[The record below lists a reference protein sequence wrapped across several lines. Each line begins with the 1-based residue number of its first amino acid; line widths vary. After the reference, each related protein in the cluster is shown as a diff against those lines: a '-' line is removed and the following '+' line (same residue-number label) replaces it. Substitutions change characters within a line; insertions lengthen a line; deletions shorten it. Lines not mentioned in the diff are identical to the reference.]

1 MASPYNGVWLASLAK
16 RIFCLNDNQLKD
28 LSPESPHL
36 VELNA
41 RWQVWRRENPNL
53 EHNIRSIYGLEDK
66 VVAPAIASVD
76 DPEAIPI
83 FGAGHINIV
92 KPENIGN

>member
-1 MASPYNGVWLASLAK
+1 M
-16 RIFCLNDNQLKD
+16 
-28 LSPESPHL
+28 

-41 RWQVWRRENPNL
+41 RWQVWRRENPDL
-53 EHNIRSIYGLEDK
+53 QHNIRSIYGLDDK
-66 VVAPAIASVD
+66 VVAPTIASVD

-92 KPENIGN
+92 KPKSIDDEIVVTVSRLLREFNP